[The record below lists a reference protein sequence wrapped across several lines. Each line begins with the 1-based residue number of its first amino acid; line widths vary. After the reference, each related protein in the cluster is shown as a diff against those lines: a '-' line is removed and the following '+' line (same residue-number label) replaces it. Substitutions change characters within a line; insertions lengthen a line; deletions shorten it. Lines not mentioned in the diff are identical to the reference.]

1 MNEGIIQRIE
11 MDQPQVMKETS
22 IEINTKGIKIESDN
36 DYIAGLLGSLVI
48 AAIVVIIVT
57 KRLKGK

>member
-36 DYIAGLLGSLVI
+36 DYVAGILGSLCI
-48 AAIVVIIVT
+48 AAIVIFFIT
-57 KRLKGK
+57 KKIKER